1 MCLSAEVS
9 FIAAAGLIPA
19 GALSMRQ
26 AWRGDRR
33 YLPLATLPL
42 LFGLQQLAEG
52 ILQVPA
58 PPHAIHAARP
68 AR

>member
-42 LFGLQQLAEG
+42 LFGL
-52 ILQVPA
+52 
-58 PPHAIHAARP
+58 
-68 AR
+68 